1 MYAQVVVNRPTRRRL
16 PLGAEPVRGDR
27 SWLAIYTYR
36 LPPSLTRG
44 ARPGHLVQVPLRTST
59 ALGVIIELT
68 ASPPAD
74 LPPETD
80 IRDVADILDP
90 LPVVTPTQMRL
101 ARWLAEAYLASLS
114 QAMRLMLPPGL
125 AERTFVVVSPTAS
138 PPSEPLSP
146 DEEAAL
152 RLLHSQ
158 GRRMRLSVLLGRL
171 SAEDPEAVIH
181 SLADRGLVEARY
193 ALVPPKPAPPRVQ
206 YARLLADDE
215 AIEAALPHLGR
226 PSKGADV
233 LQVLARHGGELLS
246 LAEVCELAECG
257 EQVVRSLARR
267 GWLTITR
274 RRTLVTALPGA
285 KTADLSGAPK
295 QAALLSALLACGA
308 PVEQRQL
315 LAETGVSSSTLRSLE
330 RKGLVHRIIEEPI
343 VLPTLGPSHLLERIL
358 EMRGAQKQRRVLEIL
373 RGSHGPVWVG
383 GLYAQ
388 TGADLADLRDLA
400 DLGLISLHAEEYE
413 RPRPTVAE
421 TALPLTPDQEAI
433 WRTIEAELGP
443 GEGREPF
450 VGLLHGVTGSG
461 KTEIYLRAVQAVLE
475 AGRRAIVLVPEIS
488 LTAQTIRRF
497 EARFPGRVAVSHSQL
512 SLGQRYA
519 AWERVR
525 RGEADVVL
533 GPRSALFAPVS
544 RLGLVVLDEAHD
556 DSYKQSE
563 PIPLPAYDA
572 REVAIALGRLTGAT
586 VLLGSATPDVVTF
599 YRAQQGR
606 YRLLQLPQRI
616 VPSTRGRAFRPTSPP
631 LPPVRIVDLR
641 QELRAG
647 NRSLFSRAL
656 QAALRRTL
664 EAGEQAMLFLNRRG
678 AATFVLC
685 RDCGYVVRCPRCD
698 VPLTYHLTAAD
709 GQRDKLVCHHC
720 NYQQDAP
727 RRCPE
732 CGGPHIRYFGLGTER
747 VEAAVHQ
754 LLPQARLLRWDRD
767 TARGVDHERFLQA
780 FIDHRADVL
789 IGTQMI
795 AKGLDLPLVTLVGVI
810 SADTALYLP
819 DYRAAERTFQLLTQV
834 AGRAGRS
841 QRGGQVIIQTYNP
854 DHYAIQAAARHDFT
868 GFYRKEIALRRQLGY
883 PPFGR
888 LVALRFSSR
897 DRRRCRVEA
906 ERLGQWLQAEIQRLG
921 LRASLIGPA
930 PCFFSRVQGRY
941 RWQIVVRA
949 AEPLALLGDLLLP
962 PGWQVDVDP
971 VSLL

>member
-27 SWLAIYTYR
+27 SWLATYTYR
-36 LPPSLTRG
+36 LPPSLSRG

-59 ALGVIIELT
+59 ALGVIVELT

-74 LPPETD
+74 LPPGTD

-125 AERTFVVVSPTAS
+125 AERTFVVVSPTAG

-152 RLLHSQ
+152 RLLDSQ

-206 YARLLADDE
+206 YVRLLADDE
-215 AIEAALPHLGR
+215 AIEAALPQLGR

-246 LAEVCELAECG
+246 VTEVCELAECG
-257 EQVVRSLARR
+257 EQVVRGLARR

-274 RRTLVTALPGA
+274 RRTLVTALPGVE
-285 KTADLSGAPK
+285 TADLSGAPK

-308 PVEQRQL
+308 PVERGQL
-315 LAETGVSSSTLRSLE
+315 LAETGISSS
-330 RKGLVHRIIEEPI
+330 
-343 VLPTLGPSHLLERIL
+343 
-358 EMRGAQKQRRVLEIL
+358 GAQKQRRVLEIL

-497 EARFPGRVAVSHSQL
+497 EARFPGRVVVSHSQL

-747 VEAAVHQ
+747 VEAALHQ

-767 TARGVDHERFLQA
+767 TARGADHERFLQA

-841 QRGGQVIIQTYNP
+841 QRGGRVIIQTYNP
-854 DHYAIQAAARHDFT
+854 DHYAIQATARHDFT
-868 GFYRKEIALRRQLGY
+868 GFYRQEIAFRRQLGY
-883 PPFGR
+883 PPFSR
-888 LVALRFSSR
+888 LIALRFSSQ
-897 DRRRCRVEA
+897 DRRRCEVEA
-906 ERLGQWLQAEIQRLG
+906 ERLRQWLQAEIQRLG

-949 AEPLALLGDLLLP
+949 TDPLALLSDVLLP
-962 PGWQVDVDP
+962 PGWRIDVDP